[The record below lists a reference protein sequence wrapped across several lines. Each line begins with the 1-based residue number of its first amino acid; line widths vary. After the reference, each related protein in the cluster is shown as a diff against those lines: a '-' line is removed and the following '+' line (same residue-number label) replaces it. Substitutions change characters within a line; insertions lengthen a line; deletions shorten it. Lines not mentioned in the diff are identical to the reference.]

1 MYFIKMLMPEAE
13 YSVVHFSEYHESFV
27 SVTKLCCT

>member
-13 YSVVHFSEYHESFV
+13 YSVVHFSEHHESEFV
-27 SVTKLCCT
+27 SVTKLC